1 MGLSRLDNFLKSSRG
16 TILYV
21 NPNDLDSTDSI
32 ENQGNSL
39 TRPFKT
45 IQRALIEAA
54 RFSYQR
60 GLNNDR
66 FGKTTILIYPGEHTV
81 DNRPGYIPDGIN
93 NYRTRAGAITNDL
106 PPYDLTSN
114 LSLDSPDNEL
124 YKLNSIHGG
133 VIVPRGTSLVG
144 LDLRKTK
151 IRPKYVPDPENDNI
165 ERSALFR
172 ITGAC
177 YFWQF
182 TMFDAD
188 PNGVCYKDYT
198 KNQFVPNFSHHKLT
212 CFEYADGSNGVEIN
226 DTFQQYSTT
235 RTDLDMYYE
244 KVSLVY
250 GQSSGRAISPD
261 YPSSGLDIQAKID
274 EFRIVGSTGATVGIT
289 SIKAGDGVTS
299 DTTITVTTATAV
311 TGLEVDTPFR
321 VSGITADSSIYNGQF
336 VVSEKVSSTEIKY
349 TVQNTPNN
357 ALPSVT
363 GSSLQLQSDTVTS
376 ASPYIFNTSLRS
388 VFGMCGMHADGSK
401 ATGFKSMV
409 VAQFTGIGLQKDDKA
424 FVKYNSD
431 TGIYED
437 NTVSGNEIL
446 STDSRAVYK
455 PSYRNFHVKC
465 SNNSVIQAV
474 SIFAIGFSEHFVSE
488 SGGDQS
494 ITNSNSNFGAK
505 ALIAD
510 GFRKDAFTQDD
521 VGYITHIIPPKEVSL
536 TESAIEFD
544 AIDVLKTLPSGYSS
558 VGVGST
564 GNLYLYGR
572 TNKDV
577 PPENVLDGFRI
588 GARTNDELKV
598 LVSSAGSVT
607 EYKAR
612 IVMPNSQSSAEKV
625 FAVNRSAT
633 GINSIGTF
641 SAGGADNVITLT
653 ADHTFLE
660 GETVRVISDTGQL
673 PDGLD
678 ANTVYHV
685 RTSGLAANNIKLAKT
700 FQDSL
705 AGTNLLDINEKGGI
719 LKVVSRV
726 TDKNAGDLGHPI
738 QYDGTN
744 GQWYVKV
751 STAASDNTL
760 YPIVVGF
767 GSTGFG
773 VSTPRTFFNRKS
785 DSRNANDTLYRMRY
799 VVPASSGGTVARPPV
814 EGFVLQESNTSI
826 GSTNAEI
833 QTYFGS
839 GSISNI
845 NQQRNFRFI
854 ADATYSNGTASF
866 VTELPHDLTVG
877 SKVQIVNVTSANN
890 TTGAGNS
897 GFNYTADV
905 TGISSAKM
913 FTLGIGTDPG
923 AFSNDT
929 ATRTVDLPYFKKK
942 EYDDTLYVYR
952 TQEVQEYRTGDQDG
966 IYYLTVVTANEKPTV
981 SPFNNEK
988 YSQPV
993 KSLFPQIQRDDP
1005 ESDPDASRCFARSSL
1020 IGDIVINDPKK
1031 SITKEAANRYLKTND
1046 VGVGIT
1052 EIKSFGTAGT
1062 AHTVNTTIDHG
1073 LNRIVT
1079 LGITSAGAGYGAAD
1093 STFYNA
1099 TLVGTGYSDVGKHA
1113 TAKITTGSSGEIT
1126 AITVMDGG
1134 SAYGIGNSM
1143 FVTGIST
1150 FAGFSSAIVTVDS
1163 IYNNVGDTVRISGV
1177 NSEGF
1182 IDYNQLYRITGIPVG
1197 GATSITV
1204 SSASSVGNYTETGI
1218 GATNATG
1225 SFLQLTGEAIGIS
1238 SLTFDRVSGL
1248 GTVATSNRHGLSVDQ
1263 KITIS
1268 GATGAGADVYN
1279 GSFVVTEIVGTG
1291 GTGFTINLGVST
1303 YAPEVAGTLF
1313 GFRDSLSSNGGVI
1326 TIDNEN
1332 LNGRM
1337 TPTYAGITTTL
1348 SAAVVNAT
1356 TDEVNLTNID
1366 KLDVRIG
1373 DFLMI
1378 NDELVRVK
1386 TTVSGNPINVFR
1398 GVLGTRPTAH
1408 SLNDVVR
1415 RVKANPIELR
1425 RHSINRASGHT
1436 FEYVGFGPGNYS
1448 TALPDRHDRSISAE
1462 EELLA
1467 QSLKRQGGINFYT
1480 GMNDRGISYSGNK
1493 KLSTIT
1499 GREEIFDT
1507 PFQTVEGEDISVLPS
1522 LNVINPVEA
1531 VIARSIRVEGGSDNK
1546 VSSQFN
1552 GPIIVNNK
1560 LTVNSTKGLES
1571 NNIFLQGDATISR
1584 KYTVGIATPGL
1595 AGNPGDLVY
1604 NANPTDGGYVGW
1616 IYSVQNDWRRFGA
1629 ISLQTDANVMI
1640 FDRVGVGTTGPGEAT
1655 FKVGAGTTQLSVD
1668 GDGVGIGTT
1677 ADSRKFRVLGESL
1690 FHGNI
1695 AAGIITGTVL
1705 HGDGSNLTNINVS
1718 AAGWT
1723 NTGAVLY
1730 NTNLTSVGIGTSV
1743 SSVNLTV
1750 GDVHEN
1756 TGAGRST
1763 TLLVHGQ
1770 GTFAGI
1776 LTTRDAIVVGVLTAS
1791 GYDLDNSTTG
1801 RINAGIVTV
1810 GTLNVGTGG
1819 TIITST
1825 NSVGV
1830 GSIGI
1835 NSTAPQA
1842 TLDVDGHTFFK
1853 TYSERVKYL
1862 DISANVVT
1870 VDLSEA
1876 QTFICTATSDITQ
1889 FTLTNAPIQAT
1900 SFSIRVEQDSTGS
1913 RSVGIDTFKT
1923 TGGVDIPV
1931 YWPGNVVPQVTTTAS
1946 RADIYSFK
1954 LFDGANPTTSG
1965 LYGVVGGQ
1973 NFQN

>member
-66 FGKTTILIYPGEHTV
+66 FGKTTILLYPGEHTV

-93 NYRTRAGAITNDL
+93 NFRTRSGAIANDL
-106 PPYDLTSN
+106 PPFDLTSN
-114 LSLDSPDNEL
+114 LSLDSADNEL
-124 YKLNSIHGG
+124 FKLNSVRGG

-165 ERSALFR
+165 ERTALFR

-188 PNGVCYKDYT
+188 PNGLCYKDYT

-212 CFEYADGSNGVEIN
+212 CFEYADGVNGVEIN
-226 DTFQQYSTT
+226 DTFQEYATT

-244 KVSLVY
+244 KISLVY

-261 YPSSGLDIQAKID
+261 YPSAALDIQAKID
-274 EFRIVGSTGATVGIT
+274 EFRIVGSTGADVGIS

-299 DTTITVTTATAV
+299 SSIITVTTDSAV
-311 TGLEVDTPFR
+311 TGLDVDTPFR
-321 VSGITADSSIYNGQF
+321 VSGVTADGYSGQF
-336 VVSEKVSSTEIKY
+336 VVSEKVDSTNIKY
-349 TVQNTPNN
+349 QVQNAPTN

-363 GSSLQLQSDTVTS
+363 GAKLFLQSDTVTS

-388 VFGMCGMHADGSK
+388 VFGMCGMHADGNK

-409 VAQFTGIGLQKDDKA
+409 VAQFTGIGLQKDNNA
-424 FVKYNSD
+424 FVKYNST
-431 TGIYED
+431 TGTYED
-437 NTVSGNEIL
+437 NSISGNENL
-446 STDSRAVYK
+446 SNDSRAIYK
-455 PSYRNFHVKC
+455 PSYKNFHVKC

-474 SIFAIGFSEHFVSE
+474 SIFAIGYAEHFVSE
-488 SGGDQS
+488 TGGDQS

-505 ALIAD
+505 SLIAD
-510 GFRKDAFTQDD
+510 GFRKEAFTQDD
-521 VGYITHIIPPKEVSL
+521 LGYITHIIPPKEIPL
-536 TESAIEFD
+536 TETAIEFD
-544 AIDVLKTLPSGYSS
+544 AIDVHKTGRVPT
-558 VGVGST
+558 VGIGST

-577 PPENVLDGFRI
+577 PPENVIDGFRI
-588 GARTNDELKV
+588 GARSNDQLKV

-607 EYKAR
+607 EYGAR

-625 FAVNRSAT
+625 FTVNRGAT
-633 GINSIGTF
+633 GINSIGVY
-641 SAGGADNVITLT
+641 SDGGTSKVITLT
-653 ADHTFLE
+653 ADHTFTT

-678 ANTVYHV
+678 SNSVYFV
-685 RTSGLAANNIKLAKT
+685 QTDTTSDFSGSNNIRLSKTLQDALIGTDPTALA
-700 FQDSL
+700 
-705 AGTNLLDINEKGGI
+705 INEKGGT

-726 TDKNAGDLGHPI
+726 TDKNAGDIGHPI
-738 QYDGTN
+738 QYDIDN
-744 GQWYVKV
+744 SQWYIKV
-751 STAASDNTL
+751 STASSDNTL
-760 YPIVVGF
+760 FPIVVGF

-785 DSRNANDTLYRMRY
+785 DSRNSVDTLYRLRY
-799 VVPASSGGTVARPPV
+799 VVPSSIAGKVARPPV
-814 EGFVLQESNTSI
+814 EGFIVQESNTTI
-826 GSTNAEI
+826 GESNAEI

-839 GSISNI
+839 GSIGNL

-854 ADATYSNGTASF
+854 ADATYTNGVASF
-866 VTELPHDLTVG
+866 VTELPHDLTIG

-905 TGISSAKM
+905 TGITSAKM

-929 ATRTVDLPYFKKK
+929 ATRTTALPHFRKK
-942 EYDDTLYVYR
+942 EYEDSLYVYR
-952 TQEVQEYRTGDQDG
+952 TEEAQKYITGEQDG
-966 IYYLTVVTANEKPTV
+966 VYYITLVNASEKPTV
-981 SPFNNEK
+981 TPFNNEK

-993 KSLFPQIQRDDP
+993 KQLFPQIQRDEP
-1005 ESDPDASRCFARSSL
+1005 ESDPEASRCFARSAL
-1020 IGDIVINDPKK
+1020 IGDVVINDPRN
-1031 SITKEAANRYLKTND
+1031 SITKEALNKYFKGTD

-1052 EIKSFGTAGT
+1052 EIQSRIGT
-1062 AHTVNTTIDHG
+1062 AHTINTTIDHG

-1079 LGITSAGAGYGAAD
+1079 VGITSAGAGYGAAD

-1126 AITVMDGG
+1126 AITIMDGG

-1143 FVTGIST
+1143 FVAGVST
-1150 FAGFSSAIVTVDS
+1150 YAGFSSAIVTVNAVYS
-1163 IYNNVGDTVRISGV
+1163 NVGDTLRIAGV
-1177 NSEGF
+1177 NSEGYA
-1182 IDYNQLYRITGIPVG
+1182 DYNQLYRITEIPVG
-1197 GATSITV
+1197 GASSITV
-1204 SSASSVGNYTETGI
+1204 SSASSVGGFTTTGI

-1225 SFLQLTGEAIGIS
+1225 AFLQLTGESIGIS
-1238 SLTFDRVSGL
+1238 SLTFDRISGL
-1248 GTVATSNRHGLSVDQ
+1248 GTVATSNRHGLAVDQ

-1279 GSFVVTEIVGTG
+1279 GSFVITEIVGTG

-1313 GFRDSLSSNGGVI
+1313 GFRGGLTSNDGVI
-1326 TIDNEN
+1326 TVDDEN

-1348 SAAVVNAT
+1348 SAAIINST
-1356 TDEVNLTNID
+1356 TDEINLTNISS
-1366 KLDVRIG
+1366 LDVRIG
-1373 DFLMI
+1373 DYLTI
-1378 NDELVRVK
+1378 DDELLRIK
-1386 TTVSGNPINVFR
+1386 TTVSGNPVKVFR
-1398 GVLGTRPTAH
+1398 GTLGTRPAAH
-1408 SLNDVVR
+1408 LINSVVR
-1415 RVKANPIELR
+1415 RVRVDAIELR

-1448 TALPDRHDRSISAE
+1448 TALPDRHDRSIGAQ
-1462 EELLA
+1462 EELLS
-1467 QSLKRQGGINFYT
+1467 QSTKRQGGINFYT
-1480 GMNDRGISYSGNK
+1480 GMNDRGISFSGNK

-1507 PFQTVEGEDISVLPS
+1507 PFQTIEGEDISVVPS
-1522 LNVINPVEA
+1522 LNIVTPVEA
-1531 VIARSIRVEGGSDNK
+1531 NIARSIRVEGGSDNK

-1560 LTVNSTKGLES
+1560 LTVNSPKGLES

-1584 KYTVGIATPGL
+1584 KYTVGIATPAL

-1604 NANPTDGGYVGW
+1604 SANPTDGGYVGW

-1629 ISLQTDANVMI
+1629 ISLQTDSNVMV
-1640 FDRVGVGTTGPGEAT
+1640 FDKVGIGTTTPGEAT
-1655 FKVGAGTTQLSVD
+1655 FKVGAGTTQLTVD

-1677 ADSRKFRVLGESL
+1677 ANGKKLRVIGEVEID
-1690 FHGNI
+1690 GNI
-1695 AAGIITGTVL
+1695 NAGIITGTEF
-1705 HGDGSNLTNINVS
+1705 HGDGSNLTDVNVS

-1723 NTGAVLY
+1723 NAVGVLY

-1743 SSVNLTV
+1743 SEVNLTV

-1756 TGAGRST
+1756 AGAGRST

-1776 LTTRDAIVVGVLTAS
+1776 VTTRDAIVVGVLTAS
-1791 GYDLDNSTTG
+1791 DCDLDNSTSG
-1801 RINAGIVTV
+1801 RINVGIVTV

-1835 NSTAPQA
+1835 SSTAPQA
-1842 TLDVDGHTFFK
+1842 TLDIDGHTFFK
-1853 TYSERVKYL
+1853 TYSERTKDL

-1870 VDLSEA
+1870 IDLSEA
-1876 QTFICTATSDITQ
+1876 QTFTLTADADVTQ
-1889 FTLTNAPIQAT
+1889 FTLKNLPIKAT
-1900 SFSIRVEQDSTGS
+1900 SFSIKIAQDSTGS
-1913 RSVGIDTFKT
+1913 RTIDIDDFKT
-1923 TGGVDIPV
+1923 VGGVAIPV
-1931 YWPGNVVPQVTTTAS
+1931 FWPGGVVPTPTTTAS

-1954 LFDGANPTTSG
+1954 IFDGANPTTTG
-1965 LYGVVGGQ
+1965 IYGVVGGQ

>member
-1 MGLSRLDNFLKSSRG
+1 
-16 TILYV
+16 V

-106 PPYDLTSN
+106 PAYSLTSN
-114 LSLDSPDNEL
+114 LSLDSPENEL
-124 YKLNSIHGG
+124 YKLNSINGG

-274 EFRIVGSTGATVGIT
+274 EYRIVGSTGASVGIS
-289 SIKAGDGVTS
+289 SIKSGDGVTS
-299 DTTITVTTATAV
+299 STTITVTTDSAV
-311 TGLEVDTPFR
+311 TGLDVDTPFR
-321 VSGITADSSIYNGQF
+321 VSGITADTAIYNGQF

-349 TVQNTPNN
+349 IVQNTPNN
-357 ALPSVT
+357 ALPSIT
-363 GSSLQLQSDTVTS
+363 GSTLQLQSDTVTS

-409 VAQFTGIGLQKDDKA
+409 VAQFTGIGLQKDDNA
-424 FVKYNSD
+424 FVKYNST

-437 NTVSGNEIL
+437 NTVSSNEIL
-446 STDSRAVYK
+446 STDSRSVYK
-455 PSYRNFHVKC
+455 PSYKNFHVKC

-474 SIFAIGFSEHFVSE
+474 SIFAIGFAEHFVSE

-494 ITNSNSNFGAK
+494 ITNSNSNFGAR

-510 GFRKDAFTQDD
+510 GFRKEAFTQDD

-544 AIDVLKTLPSGYSS
+544 SIDVLKTLPSGYSS

-588 GARTNDELKV
+588 GARTNDKLNV

-612 IVMPNSQSSAEKV
+612 IVMPNSQASAEKV
-625 FAVNRSAT
+625 FSVNRSAT
-633 GINSIGTF
+633 GINSIGSF

-653 ADHTFLE
+653 ANHTFLE
-660 GETVRVISDTGQL
+660 GETVRVISDSGQL

-678 ANTVYHV
+678 PNTVYHV
-685 RTSGLAANNIKLAKT
+685 RTTGLAANNVKLAKT

-705 AGTNLLDINEKGGI
+705 AGTNLLTINEKGGI

-773 VSTPRTFFNRKS
+773 VSTPRTFFNRKT

-799 VVPASSGGTVARPPV
+799 VIPASSGGTVARPPV
-814 EGFVLQESNTSI
+814 EGFILQETNTSI
-826 GSTNAEI
+826 GSSNAEI

-839 GSISNI
+839 GSIANI

-854 ADATYSNGTASF
+854 ADATYLNGSASF
-866 VTELPHDLTVG
+866 ITELPHDLTIG

-890 TTGAGNS
+890 TAGAGNS

-905 TGISSAKM
+905 TGITSAKM

-929 ATRTVDLPYFKKK
+929 ATRTISLPYFKKK
-942 EYDDTLYVYR
+942 EYDDSLYVYR
-952 TQEVQEYRTGDQDG
+952 TEEVQEYRTGDQDG
-966 IYYLTVVTANEKPTV
+966 IYYLTIVSANESPTV

-993 KSLFPQIQRDDP
+993 KNLFPQIQRDDP
-1005 ESDPDASRCFARSSL
+1005 ESDPIESRCFARSSL
-1020 IGDIVINDPKK
+1020 IGDIIINDPRK
-1031 SITKEAANRYLKTND
+1031 SITKEAANRFFKTND

-1052 EIKSFGTAGT
+1052 EIRSFGTAGT

-1079 LGITSAGAGYGAAD
+1079 LGITSAGTGYGAAD

-1099 TLVGTGYSDVGKHA
+1099 TLVGTGYSDVGEHA

-1182 IDYNQLYRITGIPVG
+1182 IDYNQIYRITGVPVG
-1197 GATSITV
+1197 GATSVTV
-1204 SSASSVGNYTETGI
+1204 ASASSVGNYTETGI

-1225 SFLQLTGEAIGIS
+1225 SFLQVTGEAIGIS
-1238 SLTFDRVSGL
+1238 SLTFDRISGL

-1263 KITIS
+1263 KITVS

-1291 GTGFTINLGVST
+1291 GTGFTINLGIST

-1348 SAAVVNAT
+1348 SSAIINAT
-1356 TDEVNLTNID
+1356 TDEVNITNIA
-1366 KLDVRIG
+1366 KLDVKIG

-1408 SLNDVVR
+1408 SLNDIVR
-1415 RVKANPIELR
+1415 RVDAKPVELR

-1467 QSLKRQGGINFYT
+1467 QSTKRQGGINFYT

-1522 LNVINPVEA
+1522 LNVISPVEA
-1531 VIARSIRVEGGSDNK
+1531 NIARSIRVEGGSDNK
-1546 VSSQFN
+1546 VASQFN

-1584 KYTVGIATPGL
+1584 KYTVGIATPAL

-1604 NANPTDGGYVGW
+1604 SANPTDGGYVGW

-1629 ISLQTDANVMI
+1629 ISLQTDSNIMI
-1640 FDRVGVGTTGPGEAT
+1640 FDKVGVGTTGPGEAT

-1677 ADSRKFRVLGESL
+1677 ANGYKLHVNGDTNII
-1690 FHGNI
+1690 GNI
-1695 AAGIITGTVL
+1695 NAGIVTSTFI

-1718 AAGWT
+1718 DAGWT
-1723 NTGAVLY
+1723 NTSSVLY

-1743 SSVNLTV
+1743 SEVNLTV
-1750 GDVHEN
+1750 GDVNEN
-1756 TGAGRST
+1756 AGAGRST

-1791 GYDLDNSTTG
+1791 DYDLDNSTSG
-1801 RINAGIVTV
+1801 RINVGIVTV
-1810 GTLNVGTGG
+1810 GTLKVGTGG

-1835 NSTAPQA
+1835 SSTAPQA

-1853 TYSERVKYL
+1853 TYSERTKDL

-1870 VDLSEA
+1870 IDLSEA
-1876 QTFICTATSDITQ
+1876 QTFTLTADADVNQ
-1889 FTLTNAPIQAT
+1889 FTLKNLPIKST
-1900 SFSIRVEQDSTGS
+1900 SFSIKIAQDSTGS
-1913 RSVGIDTFKT
+1913 RTIDIDDFKT
-1923 TGGVDIPV
+1923 VGGVAIPV
-1931 YWPGNVVPQVTTTAS
+1931 YWPGGVVPTVTTTAS
-1946 RADIYSFK
+1946 RVDIYSFK
-1954 LFDGANPTTSG
+1954 IFDGANPTTTG
-1965 LYGVVGGQ
+1965 IYGVVGGQ

>member
-106 PPYDLTSN
+106 PAYSLTSN
-114 LSLDSPDNEL
+114 LSLDSAENEL

-151 IRPKYVPDPENDNI
+151 IRPKYIPDPENDNI

-226 DTFQQYSTT
+226 DTFQQYTTT

-261 YPSSGLDIQAKID
+261 YPSAGLDIQAKID
-274 EFRIVGSTGATVGIT
+274 EYRIVGSTGASVGIS
-289 SIKAGDGVTS
+289 SIKSGDGVTS
-299 DTTITVTTATAV
+299 STTITVTTDSAV
-311 TGLEVDTPFR
+311 TGLDVDTPFR
-321 VSGITADSSIYNGQF
+321 VSGITADTAIYNGQF

-357 ALPSVT
+357 ALPSIT
-363 GSSLQLQSDTVTS
+363 GSTLQLQSDTVTS
-376 ASPYIFNTSLRS
+376 ASPYIFNISLRS

-409 VAQFTGIGLQKDDKA
+409 VAQFTGIGLQKDDNA
-424 FVKYNSD
+424 FVKYNST

-437 NTVSGNEIL
+437 KTVSGNEIL

-455 PSYRNFHVKC
+455 PSYKNFHVKS

-474 SIFAIGFSEHFVSE
+474 SIFAIGFAEHFVSE

-494 ITNSNSNFGAK
+494 ITNSNSNFGAR

-510 GFRKDAFTQDD
+510 GFRKEAFTQDD
-521 VGYITHIIPPKEVSL
+521 VGYITHIIPPKEVPL
-536 TESAIEFD
+536 TESSIEFD
-544 AIDVLKTLPSGYSS
+544 SIDVLKTLPSGYSS

-577 PPENVLDGFRI
+577 PPENVLDGFRL

-625 FAVNRSAT
+625 FSVNRSAT
-633 GINSIGTF
+633 GINSIGSF

-653 ADHTFLE
+653 ANHTFLE
-660 GETVRVISDTGQL
+660 GETVRVISDSGQL

-678 ANTVYHV
+678 PNTVYHV
-685 RTSGLAANNIKLAKT
+685 RTTGLAANNVKLAKT

-705 AGTNLLDINEKGGI
+705 AGTNLLSINEKGGI

-773 VSTPRTFFNRKS
+773 VSTPRTFFNRKT

-799 VVPASSGGTVARPPV
+799 VIPASSGGTVARPPV
-814 EGFVLQESNTSI
+814 EGFVLQETNTSI
-826 GSTNAEI
+826 GSSNSEI

-854 ADATYSNGTASF
+854 ADATYTNGSASF
-866 VTELPHDLTVG
+866 ITELPHDLTIG
-877 SKVQIVNVTSANN
+877 SKVQIVNITSANN
-890 TTGAGNS
+890 TAGAGNS

-905 TGISSAKM
+905 TGITSAKM

-929 ATRTVDLPYFKKK
+929 ATRTVSLPYFKKK
-942 EYDDTLYVYR
+942 EYDDNLYVYR
-952 TQEVQEYRTGDQDG
+952 TEEVQEYRTGDQDG
-966 IYYLTVVTANEKPTV
+966 IYYLTIVSANESPTV
-981 SPFNNEK
+981 APFNNEK

-993 KSLFPQIQRDDP
+993 KNLFPQIQRDEP
-1005 ESDPDASRCFARSSL
+1005 KSDPDASRCFARSSL

-1031 SITKEAANRYLKTND
+1031 SITKEATNRYFKTND
-1046 VGVGIT
+1046 VGVGVT

-1062 AHTVNTTIDHG
+1062 AHTINTTIDHG

-1079 LGITSAGAGYGAAD
+1079 LGITSAGTGYGAAD

-1099 TLVGTGYSDVGKHA
+1099 TLVGTGYSDVGEHA

-1143 FVTGIST
+1143 FVSGIST

-1182 IDYNQLYRITGIPVG
+1182 IDYNQLYRITDVPVG
-1197 GATSITV
+1197 GATSVTV
-1204 SSASSVGNYTETGI
+1204 ASASSVGNYTETGI

-1225 SFLQLTGEAIGIS
+1225 SFLQVTGEAIGIS
-1238 SLTFDRVSGL
+1238 SLTFDRISGL

-1263 KITIS
+1263 KITVS

-1291 GTGFTINLGVST
+1291 GTGFTINLGIST

-1348 SAAVVNAT
+1348 SSAIINAT
-1356 TDEVNLTNID
+1356 TDEVNITNID

-1408 SLNDVVR
+1408 SLNDIIR
-1415 RVKANPIELR
+1415 RVDAKPVELR

-1467 QSLKRQGGINFYT
+1467 QSTKRQGGINFYT

-1522 LNVINPVEA
+1522 LNVISPVEA
-1531 VIARSIRVEGGSDNK
+1531 NIARSIRVEGGSDNK
-1546 VSSQFN
+1546 VASQFN

-1584 KYTVGIATPGL
+1584 KYTVGIATPAL

-1604 NANPTDGGYVGW
+1604 SANPSDGGYVGW

-1629 ISLQTDANVMI
+1629 ISLQTDSNVMI
-1640 FDRVGVGTTGPGEAT
+1640 FDKVGVGTTGPGEAT
-1655 FKVGAGTTQLSVD
+1655 FKVGAGLTQLSVD

-1677 ADSRKFRVLGESL
+1677 ANGYKLHVNGDTNII
-1690 FHGNI
+1690 GNI
-1695 AAGIITGTVL
+1695 NAGIITGTSI
-1705 HGDGSNLTNINVS
+1705 HGDGSNLTNINIS
-1718 AAGWT
+1718 DAGWT
-1723 NTGAVLY
+1723 NASGVLY

-1743 SSVNLTV
+1743 SEVNLTV
-1750 GDVHEN
+1750 GDVNEN
-1756 TGAGRST
+1756 AGAGRST

-1791 GYDLDNSTTG
+1791 GYDLDNSTSG
-1801 RINAGIVTV
+1801 RINVGIVTV

-1830 GSIGI
+1830 ASVGIGS
-1835 NSTAPQA
+1835 TMPQA
-1842 TLDVDGHTFFK
+1842 TLDVDGHMFFK
-1853 TYSERVKYL
+1853 TYSERTKDL

-1870 VDLSEA
+1870 IDLSEA
-1876 QTFICTATSDITQ
+1876 QTFTLTADADVNQ
-1889 FTLTNAPIQAT
+1889 FTLKNLPIKST
-1900 SFSIRVEQDSTGS
+1900 SFSIKIAQDSTGS
-1913 RSVGIDTFKT
+1913 RTIDIDDFKT
-1923 TGGVDIPV
+1923 VGGVAIPV
-1931 YWPGNVVPQVTTTAS
+1931 YWPGGVVPTPTTTAS

-1954 LFDGANPTTSG
+1954 IFDGANPTTTG
-1965 LYGVVGGQ
+1965 IYGVVGGQ

>member
-1 MGLSRLDNFLKSSRG
+1 M
-16 TILYV
+16 

-114 LSLDSPDNEL
+114 LSLDSPENEL

-165 ERSALFR
+165 ERAALFR

-188 PNGVCYKDYT
+188 PNGLCYKDYT

-212 CFEYADGSNGVEIN
+212 CFEYADGTNGVEIN

-261 YPSSGLDIQAKID
+261 YPSAGLDIQAKID
-274 EFRIVGSTGATVGIT
+274 EYRIVGSTGASVGIS

-299 DTTITVTTATAV
+299 STTITVTTDSAV
-311 TGLEVDTPFR
+311 TGLDVDTPFR
-321 VSGITADSSIYNGQF
+321 ISGITADTAIYNGQF

-349 TVQNTPNN
+349 SVQNTPNN
-357 ALPSVT
+357 ALPSIT
-363 GSSLQLQSDTVTS
+363 GSTLQLQSDTVTS

-409 VAQFTGIGLQKDDKA
+409 VAQFTGIGLQKDDNA
-424 FVKYNSD
+424 FVKYNST

-455 PSYRNFHVKC
+455 PSYKNFHVKC

-488 SGGDQS
+488 TGGDQS
-494 ITNSNSNFGAK
+494 ITNSNSNFGAR

-510 GFRKDAFTQDD
+510 GFRKEAFTQDD
-521 VGYITHIIPPKEVSL
+521 VGYITHIIPPKEIPL

-625 FAVNRSAT
+625 FSVNRSAT

-660 GETVRVISDTGQL
+660 GETVRVISDSGQL

-705 AGTNLLDINEKGGI
+705 AGTNLLTINEKGGI

-726 TDKNAGDLGHPI
+726 SDKNAGDLGHPI

-799 VVPASSGGTVARPPV
+799 VIPASSGGTVARPPV
-814 EGFVLQESNTSI
+814 EGFVLQETNTSI
-826 GSTNAEI
+826 GSSNSEI

-845 NQQRNFRFI
+845 NQQRNFRLI
-854 ADATYSNGTASF
+854 SDATYSNGSASF
-866 VTELPHDLTVG
+866 VTELPHDLTIG

-890 TTGAGNS
+890 TSGAGNS

-929 ATRTVDLPYFKKK
+929 ATRTISLPYFKKK

-952 TQEVQEYRTGDQDG
+952 TEEVQEYRTGDQDG
-966 IYYLTVVTANEKPTV
+966 IYYLTIVSANESPTV

-993 KSLFPQIQRDDP
+993 KQLFPQIQRDDP
-1005 ESDPDASRCFARSSL
+1005 ESDPMASRCFARSAL
-1020 IGDIVINDPKK
+1020 IGEIVINDPKK
-1031 SITKEAANRYLKTND
+1031 SITKEAVNRYLKTND

-1143 FVTGIST
+1143 FVSGIST

-1182 IDYNQLYRITGIPVG
+1182 VDYNQLYRVTGIPVG

-1204 SSASSVGNYTETGI
+1204 ASASSVGNYTETGI

-1291 GTGFTINLGVST
+1291 GTGFTVNLGIST

-1326 TIDNEN
+1326 TIDDEN

-1348 SAAVVNAT
+1348 SSAIINAT
-1356 TDEVNLTNID
+1356 TDEVNLTNIG
-1366 KLDVRIG
+1366 KLDVKIG

-1378 NDELVRVK
+1378 NDEMVRVK

-1415 RVKANPIELR
+1415 RVKASPVELR

-1467 QSLKRQGGINFYT
+1467 QSTKRQGGINFYT

-1531 VIARSIRVEGGSDNK
+1531 NIARSIRVEGGSDNK
-1546 VSSQFN
+1546 VASQFN

-1668 GDGVGIGTT
+1668 GNGVGIGTT
-1677 ADSRKFRVLGESL
+1677 ANQYKLHVNGDTNII
-1690 FHGNI
+1690 GNI
-1695 AAGIITGTVL
+1695 NAGIITGTSI

-1718 AAGWT
+1718 DAGWT
-1723 NTGAVLY
+1723 NTSSVLY

-1743 SSVNLTV
+1743 SEVNLTV

-1756 TGAGRST
+1756 AGAGRST

-1791 GYDLDNSTTG
+1791 GYDLDNSTSG
-1801 RINAGIVTV
+1801 RINVGIVTV
-1810 GTLNVGTGG
+1810 GTLHVGTGG

-1835 NSTAPQA
+1835 SSTAPQA

-1853 TYSERVKYL
+1853 TYSERTKDL

-1870 VDLSEA
+1870 IDLSEA
-1876 QTFICTATSDITQ
+1876 QTFTLTADADVNQ
-1889 FTLTNAPIQAT
+1889 FTLKNLPIKST
-1900 SFSIRVEQDSTGS
+1900 SFSIKIAQDSTGS
-1913 RSVGIDTFKT
+1913 RTIDIDDFKT
-1923 TGGVDIPV
+1923 VGGVAIPV
-1931 YWPGNVVPQVTTTAS
+1931 YWPGGVVPTVTTTAS

-1954 LFDGANPTTSG
+1954 IFDGADPTTTG
-1965 LYGVVGGQ
+1965 IYGVVGGQ